1 MAYRYVR
8 SLARGLKILAELN
21 RAGRGIP
28 SEIANTTGIDRTTV
42 YRLLDTLEQEGF
54 VGRAAADRF
63 ELTIKVRE
71 LSEGFTEKDQV
82 AQIVAPEL
90 GRLLPKV
97 LWPTDFGTF
106 QQGAM
111 IIRESTHRFSPFST
125 HRAMIGKSRP
135 VLYSAM
141 GRAVV
146 AAATP
151 TERNMMLRL
160 IANSKQPDASQA
172 RDHRYLRTLL
182 KQTRMRGYASSVGLV
197 EPHISAI
204 ALPVRLGTRVV
215 GAINLIFYSSAMT
228 PEEAAKRYLSY
239 MKESVATIE
248 AGLAVLQ
255 RTGG

>member
-1 MAYRYVR
+1 MTYRYVR
-8 SLARGLKILAELN
+8 SLARGLKILADLN
-21 RAGRGIP
+21 RVGRGIP
-28 SEIANTTGIDRTTV
+28 SEIASATGIDRTTV
-42 YRLLDTLEQEGF
+42 YRLLDTLVHEGF
-54 VGRAAADRF
+54 VSRAATDRF

-71 LSEGFTEKDQV
+71 LSEGFTETDQI

-106 QQGAM
+106 QQGVM

-135 VLYSAM
+135 VLCSAM
-141 GRAVV
+141 GRAVM
-146 AAATP
+146 AAATR
-151 TERNMMLRL
+151 TERDMMLRL
-160 IANSKQPDASQA
+160 IVNTRRPDASLA
-172 RDHRYLRTLL
+172 RDPNYLHKIL
-182 KQTRMRGYASSVGLV
+182 KQTRLRGYASSVGLV

-204 ALPVRLGTRVV
+204 ALPVRSNRVV
-215 GAINLIFYSSAMT
+215 GAINLIFYTSAMT